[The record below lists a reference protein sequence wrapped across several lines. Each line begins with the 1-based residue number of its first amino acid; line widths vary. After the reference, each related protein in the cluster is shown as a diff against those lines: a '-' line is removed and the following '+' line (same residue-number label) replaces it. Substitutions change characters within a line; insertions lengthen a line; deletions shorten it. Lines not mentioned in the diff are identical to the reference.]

1 VDITL
6 QSPINF
12 LISCDESFFRARR
25 SHKEKQTTPTVEVSR
40 RIDSGVTYEE
50 PPHYEFQTVSLDFGH
65 DVHDGRE
72 IQSEMPAFTETNK
85 VRSNNLCNLRHF

>member
-1 VDITL
+1 M
-6 QSPINF
+6 NR
-12 LISCDESFFRARR
+12 FFRARR
-25 SHKEKQTTPTVEVSR
+25 SYKEKQTTPTAEVSR

-85 VRSNNLCNLRHF
+85 VRSNNLYNLRHF